1 MWSILNF
8 PNFVSIKTVPKF
20 SFLKYVCTGILLKKK
35 LVLNAFK
42 ITLNT
47 YNSKDRKENRKGR
60 RESKKKWSQPNLG
73 QPRPTSP
80 ASPHI
85 YFFLPSIIFLIGLI
99 SSLAQ

>member
-60 RESKKKWSQPNLG
+60 RESKKKMEPTQLG
-73 QPRPTSP
+73 P
-80 ASPHI
+80 AQADQSSFSTYLFFPSFY
-85 YFFLPSIIFLIGLI
+85 YFPYRAHFFIG
-99 SSLAQ
+99 A